1 MALRTHEIHPTLV
14 HFPLTLVPTALALD
28 AIGAATNNESL
39 MNAGKAL
46 MPIAAASAVITG
58 IAGFISQGAVKA
70 EGHAHELLV
79 THRNMNLTL
88 VAATAGMAAFRTTQS
103 RPGIGYL
110 MAGLGG
116 VLAMTYTAYLGGK
129 MVYAHGVGVEPHG
142 VDLAKSP
149 EIRRGNVAHAARE
162 SAVQLQD
169 QVVATAKEIAGG
181 DLAPAV
187 RVHANRI
194 AKGNGA
200 TQH

>member
-28 AIGAATNNESL
+28 AIGAATNSESL
-39 MNAGKAL
+39 MKAGKAL

-58 IAGFISQGAVKA
+58 VAGFISQGAVKA
-70 EGHAHELLV
+70 DGHAHELLV
-79 THRNMNLTL
+79 THRNLNLAL
-88 VAATAGMAAFRTTQS
+88 VAATAAMAAIRQTRT
-103 RPGIGYL
+103 RPGVGYL

-129 MVYAHGVGVEPHG
+129 MVYAHGVGVEPDG
-142 VDLAKSP
+142 VDLEKSP
-149 EIRRGNVAHAARE
+149 EIRRGSVSRAARE
-162 SAVQLQD
+162 SAALLQD

-187 RVHANRI
+187 RVHAERI